1 MRIQLA
7 DNTNNTPGKKDMTKF
22 KLSMLTLALAAA
34 GSGSVAYAQT
44 AEQASEKAKAD
55 EQIEVIS
62 VTGYRGSLQKA
73 QAIKMSENSIV
84 EVLSAEDI
92 GKLPDTSV
100 AESLARL
107 PGLAGERRNG
117 RTSGLS
123 VRGFNENYVGTSLNG
138 RELLG
143 MGDNRGVEYDLYPS
157 EIVSTALVYKTPDAS
172 LMAQGIGGTVDLQTV
187 KPLTSERT
195 VALNLNYEKNGQDSG
210 NPDFDNNGHRLSFN
224 YIDKFL
230 DDKLGLALVVAS
242 METPRQEE
250 QFRGWGYAGANASK
264 AAAGVTV
271 PAGTAVLGGHD
282 SFTRSAMLERD
293 SVAAVVEYIVNDD
306 MKLTFD
312 ALYIDFNEQDVR
324 RGLEEGGAEWG
335 TGAYT
340 ITGVENGLVT
350 SGYHD
355 GFYSVIRNDARE
367 QDAELKTFGL
377 NLEYKINDN
386 WMAELDVSSGKVT
399 KTITDVESYSGVG
412 RANVAGRPLTARSWE
427 MTSSGVKYSNHPTIA
442 PVDLTNPSL
451 IRLAGPQAWGGSL
464 NPISR
469 FQGVPGFGPDTAQD
483 GFVNQPDFE
492 ETLDSVRLQANGYVE
507 WGIFKELELG
517 VVYKERSKTKIN
529 NGAFLTAKDWPS
541 ASPIPNVLGVAD
553 LSFIGING
561 VLAYDSL
568 GLYNSG
574 FYTSTDAALLENGR
588 FGDTYTINEELTTVY
603 GMLDISTEVAGLLV
617 NGNVGLQIVNS
628 KQDGKGFDASTGP
641 SGFTVAVP
649 VTGGADYTDVL
660 PSLNLSVEVADRQFV
675 RTGLS
680 KVMSRP
686 RMDDMRPNKQVTFS
700 FNDNAILN
708 SNPQNSAWSG
718 NGGNAELKPLEA
730 DQFDLSYENYFH
742 DNGFF
747 AASFFFKDL
756 KNWHR
761 NVSLIKDFE
770 ANYIPGFHQTSD
782 ASGNLPPA
790 TFLGKVDIRQD
801 GLQGFVR
808 GYEFQASVPFDIFHD
823 ALDGFGIVASATFL
837 DGKLDDGGR
846 VPGLSNEIYTLTAYY
861 EFKGFEFRI
870 SGTKRDDFQTE
881 TRGLSL
887 KLDPV
892 VDLGGQLWDA
902 QIGYDFS
909 ESDIDALNGL
919 RVTLQ
924 AQNLTDEK
932 TIQTNGSDARQIT
945 QFQSFGRNYMLGLN
959 YKF

>member
-1 MRIQLA
+1 
-7 DNTNNTPGKKDMTKF
+7 MTKF
-22 KLSMLTLALAAA
+22 KLSLLTLAIAA
-34 GSGSVAYAQT
+34 GTGTTAFAQDT
-44 AEQASEKAKAD
+44 EQAKAD

-157 EIVSTALVYKTPDAS
+157 EIVSTALVYKTPEAS

-187 KPLTSERT
+187 KPLAAERT
-195 VALNLNYEKNGQDSG
+195 VAFNLSYEKNDQDSG
-210 NPDFDNNGHRLSFN
+210 NPDFDNTGHRLSFN

-230 DDKLGLALVVAS
+230 DDKLGVALVVAS
-242 METPRQEE
+242 LETPRQEQ
-250 QFRGWGYAGANASK
+250 QFRGWGYAGANADK
-264 AAAGVTV
+264 AAPGVTV
-271 PAGTAVLGGHD
+271 PAGTVVLGGHD

-293 SVAAVVEYIVNDD
+293 SIALVLEYVVNDQ
-306 MKLTFD
+306 LTATVD
-312 ALYIDFNEQDVR
+312 ALYIDFNEQDAR

-350 SGYHD
+350 SGYYD
-355 GFYSVIRNDARE
+355 GFFSVVRNDSRE
-367 QDAELKTFGL
+367 QDSELKTFGL
-377 NLEYKINDN
+377 NLDYQVNDN
-386 WMAELDVSSGKVT
+386 WRAELDVSSGKVT
-399 KTITDVESYSGVG
+399 KSITDIESYSGVG
-412 RANVAGRPLTARSWE
+412 RANTAGRPITARSWE
-427 MTSSGVKYSNHPTIA
+427 MTSSGAFYSNHPTIA
-442 PVDLTNPSL
+442 PVDLTDPSL
-451 IRLAGPQAWGGSL
+451 IRLAGPQAWGGALGSVA
-464 NPISR
+464 R
-469 FQGVPGFGPDTAQD
+469 FQGQPGFGPDTAQD
-483 GFVNQPDFE
+483 GFVNNPEFE
-492 ETLDSVRLQANGYVE
+492 ETLDSIRLQTNGYVE
-507 WGIFKELELG
+507 WGIFNELEVG

-529 NGAFLTAKDWPS
+529 NGAFLTANTWPNDG
-541 ASPIPNVLGVAD
+541 AIPDVLGVAD

-574 FYTSTDAALLENGR
+574 FYIETDAALLENGR
-588 FGDTYTINEELTTVY
+588 YGDTYKIDEKLTTLY
-603 GMLDISTEVAGLLV
+603 GMLDISTEIGDIAVT
-617 NGNVGLQIVNS
+617 GNVGVQIVRADQS
-628 KQDGKGFDASTGP
+628 GDGFSTTTNAQ
-641 SGFTVAVP
+641 GFTQAVP
-649 VTGGADYTDVL
+649 VTAGTDYTDVL
-660 PSLNLSVEVADRQFV
+660 PSLNLSFEVADRQYV
-675 RTGLS
+675 RTALS

-686 RMDDMRPNKQVTFS
+686 RMDDMRPNSQVTFA
-700 FNDNAILN
+700 FNDNRIEDP
-708 SNPQNSAWSG
+708 NPENGPWGG
-718 NGGNAELKPLEA
+718 NGGNTELEPLEA

-742 DNGFF
+742 DNGFI

-761 NVSLIKDFE
+761 NVSLLNDFS
-770 ANYIPGFHQTSD
+770 ANYIPGFHQSSEE
-782 ASGNLPPA
+782 AGNEAPE
-790 TFLGKVDIRQD
+790 TFLGFIDARQD
-801 GLQGFVR
+801 GLTGFVR
-808 GYEFQASVPFDIFHD
+808 GYELQASVPFDIIHQS
-823 ALDGFGIVASATFL
+823 LNGFGIVASATFM
-837 DGKLDDGGR
+837 DGKLDIENGTEIQRR

-861 EFKGFEFRI
+861 ENKGFEFRI
-870 SGTKRDDFQTE
+870 SGTKRDEYLTE
-881 TRGLSL
+881 ERGLSL
-887 KLDPV
+887 SLQPV
-892 VDLGGQLWDA
+892 IKQGSELWDA

-909 ESDIDALNGL
+909 ESGIEALDGL

-932 TIQTNGSDARQIT
+932 DVTTNGVDSRQIIT
-945 QFQSFGRNYMLGLN
+945 HQSYGRNFMLGLN

>member
-1 MRIQLA
+1 
-7 DNTNNTPGKKDMTKF
+7 MTKF

-44 AEQASEKAKAD
+44 AEQANEQAKAD
-55 EQIEVIS
+55 EQIEVIA

-100 AESLARL
+100 AESLSRL

-157 EIVSTALVYKTPDAS
+157 EIVSTALVYKTPEAS
-172 LMAQGIGGTVDLQTV
+172 LMAQGIGGTVDLQTI
-187 KPLTSERT
+187 KPLASDRT
-195 VALNLNYEKNGQDSG
+195 IAFNASYEKNDQDSG

-224 YIDKFL
+224 YVDKFL
-230 DDKLGLALVVAS
+230 DDKLGLALVVATL
-242 METPRQEE
+242 ETPRQEQ
-250 QFRGWGYAGANASK
+250 QFRGWGYAGANAAN

-271 PAGTAVLGGHD
+271 PAGTVVLGGHD

-293 SVAAVVEYIVNDD
+293 SIAAVVEYIVNDD
-306 MKLTFD
+306 VKMTFD
-312 ALYIDFNEQDVR
+312 ALYIDFNEQDAR

-355 GFYSVIRNDARE
+355 GFYSVVRNDARE

-386 WMAELDVSSGKVT
+386 WLGQLDVSSGKVT
-399 KTITDVESYSGVG
+399 KSITDVESYSGVG
-412 RANVAGRPLTARSWE
+412 RANVAGRPITARSWV
-427 MTSSGVKYSNHPTIA
+427 MTSTGAMYSDHPTIA
-442 PVDLTNPSL
+442 PVDLTDPSL

-464 NPISR
+464 NPIAQ

-483 GFVNQPDFE
+483 GFVNQPEFE

-507 WGIFKELELG
+507 WGIFNELELG
-517 VVYKERSKTKIN
+517 VVYKEREKTKIN
-529 NGAFLTAKDWPS
+529 NGAFLTANDWPA

-568 GLYNSG
+568 ALYNSG
-574 FYTSTDAALLENGR
+574 FYIETDAALLENGR
-588 FGDTYTINEELTTVY
+588 FGDTYQIKEKLTTAY
-603 GMLDISTEVAGLLV
+603 AMLDISTEIGDIAVS
-617 NGNVGLQIVNS
+617 GNVGVQIVNS
-628 KQDGKGFDASTGP
+628 KQDGLGFSTTTNSG
-641 SGFTVAVP
+641 GFTEAVP
-649 VTGGADYTDVL
+649 VSAGTDYTDVL
-660 PSLNLSVEVADRQFV
+660 PSLNLSFEVADRQYV

-686 RMDDMRPNKQVTFS
+686 RMDDMRPNSQVTFA
-700 FNDNAILN
+700 FNDNNIL
-708 SNPQNSAWSG
+708 STDPQNSAWSG
-718 NGGNAELKPLEA
+718 NGGNTELKPLEA
-730 DQFDLSYENYFH
+730 DQFDLAYENYFH

-761 NVSLIKDFE
+761 NVTLVNDFSD
-770 ANYIPGFHQTSD
+770 NYIPGFHQSSD
-782 ASGNLPPA
+782 ATGNQPPA
-790 TFLGKVDIRQD
+790 TFLGRLDIRQD

-808 GYEFQASVPFDIFHD
+808 GYEFQASVPFDIIHES
-823 ALDGFGIVASATFL
+823 LDGFGIVASATFM

-846 VPGLSNEIYTLTAYY
+846 VPGLSEEIYTLTAYY
-861 EFKGFEFRI
+861 EYKGFEFRI
-870 SGTKRDDFQTE
+870 SGTKRDEFQTE
-881 TRGLSL
+881 ERGLSL
-887 KLDPV
+887 SLTPV
-892 VDLGGQLWDA
+892 TRQGSELWDA

-909 ESDIDALNGL
+909 ESGIEALDGL

-932 TIQTNGSDARQIT
+932 DVTTNGADTRQVIT
-945 QFQSFGRNYMLGLN
+945 HQSYGRNFMLGLN

>member
-1 MRIQLA
+1 
-7 DNTNNTPGKKDMTKF
+7 MTKF

-44 AEQASEKAKAD
+44 AEQAKAD

-187 KPLTSERT
+187 KPLAAERT
-195 VALNLNYEKNGQDSG
+195 IAFNGSYEKNDQDSG
-210 NPDFDNNGHRLSFN
+210 NPDFDNTGHRLSFN

-230 DDKLGLALVVAS
+230 DDRLGVALVVAS
-242 METPRQEE
+242 LETPRQEQ
-250 QFRGWGYAGANASK
+250 QFRGWGYAGVNLGLDDDGELQNPRRATD
-264 AAAGVTV
+264 TV
-271 PAGTAVLGGHD
+271 DVPEGTVVLGGHD

-293 SVAAVVEYIVNDD
+293 SVALVLEYVVNDR
-306 MKLTFD
+306 LTATFD
-312 ALYIDFNEQDVR
+312 ALYIDFNEQDAR

-350 SGYHD
+350 SGYYD
-355 GFYSVIRNDARE
+355 GFYSVVRNDVRE
-367 QDAELKTFGL
+367 QDSELKTFGL
-377 NLEYKINDN
+377 NLEYQISDN
-386 WMAELDVSSGKVT
+386 WQGQLDISSGKVT
-399 KTITDVESYSGVG
+399 KSITDIESYSGVG
-412 RANVAGRPLTARSWE
+412 RANTADRPITARSWV
-427 MTSSGVKYSNHPTIA
+427 MTPNGAFYSDHPTIA
-442 PVDLTNPSL
+442 PVDLTDPSL
-451 IRLAGPQAWGGSL
+451 IRLAGPQAWGGAL
-464 NPISR
+464 NPVTD
-469 FQGVPGFGPDTAQD
+469 FQGNNQFGPDTAQD
-483 GFVNQPDFE
+483 GFVNNPDFE
-492 ETLDSVRLQANGYVE
+492 ETLDSVRLQTNGYVE
-507 WGIFKELELG
+507 WGIFNELELG

-529 NGAFLTAKDWPS
+529 NGAFLTANTWPNDG
-541 ASPIPNVLGVAD
+541 AIPNVLGVAD

-561 VLAYDSL
+561 VLAYDAL
-568 GLYNSG
+568 GLYRSG
-574 FYTSTDAALLENGR
+574 FYTETNAALLENGR
-588 FGDTYTINEELTTVY
+588 YGDTYNIEEKLTTLY
-603 GMLDISTEVAGLLV
+603 GMLDISTEIGNIAVS
-617 NGNVGLQIVNS
+617 GNVGVQIVRADQKGQGFSATTNS
-628 KQDGKGFDASTGP
+628 R
-641 SGFTVAVP
+641 GFTEAVP
-649 VTGGADYTDVL
+649 VSAGTDYTDVL
-660 PSLNLSVEVADRQFV
+660 PSLNLSFEVADRQYV

-686 RMDDMRPNKQVTFS
+686 RMDDMRPNSQVTFA
-700 FNDNAILN
+700 FNDNNILDDD
-708 SNPQNSAWSG
+708 PLNSAWGG
-718 NGGNAELKPLEA
+718 NGGNTELKPLEA

-761 NVSLIKDFE
+761 NVTLINDFS
-770 ANYIPGFHQTSD
+770 ANYIPGFHQSSD
-782 ASGNLPPA
+782 ATGNQEPA
-790 TFLGKVDIRQD
+790 TFLGRLDVRQD
-801 GLQGFVR
+801 GLTGFVR
-808 GYEFQASVPFDIFHD
+808 GYEFQASVPFDIIHE
-823 ALDGFGIVASATFL
+823 ALDGFGIVASATFM

-846 VPGLSNEIYTLTAYY
+846 VPGLSEEIYTLTAYY
-861 EFKGFEFRI
+861 EYKGFEFRI
-870 SGTKRDDFQTE
+870 SGTKRDEFQTE
-881 TRGLSL
+881 ERGISLSL
-887 KLDPV
+887 VPV
-892 VDLGGQLWDA
+892 NRQGTELWDA

-909 ESDIDALNGL
+909 ESGIDALDGL

-932 TIQTNGSDARQIT
+932 DISNSGDDTRQVVT
-945 QFQSFGRNYMLGLN
+945 YQSFGRNYMLGLN

>member
-1 MRIQLA
+1 
-7 DNTNNTPGKKDMTKF
+7 MTKF

-44 AEQASEKAKAD
+44 AEQAKAD

-187 KPLTSERT
+187 KPLSAERT
-195 VALNLNYEKNGQDSG
+195 IAFNGSYEKNDQDSG
-210 NPDFDNNGHRLSFN
+210 NPDFDNTGHRLSFN

-230 DDKLGLALVVAS
+230 DDRLGVALVVAS
-242 METPRQEE
+242 LETPRQEQ
-250 QFRGWGYAGANASK
+250 QFRGWGYAGVNLGLNDEGQLQNPRRATDEVDVPE
-264 AAAGVTV
+264 GTV
-271 PAGTAVLGGHD
+271 VLGGHD

-293 SVAAVVEYIVNDD
+293 SVALVLEYVVNDR
-306 MKLTFD
+306 LTATFD
-312 ALYIDFNEQDVR
+312 ALYIDFNEQDAR

-350 SGYHD
+350 SGYYD
-355 GFYSVIRNDARE
+355 GFYSVVRNDVRE
-367 QDAELKTFGL
+367 QDSELKTFGL
-377 NLEYKINDN
+377 NLEYQINDN
-386 WMAELDVSSGKVT
+386 WTGQLDISSGKVT
-399 KTITDVESYSGVG
+399 KSITDIESYSGVG
-412 RANVAGRPLTARSWE
+412 RATSEGRPITARSWV
-427 MTSSGVKYSNHPTIA
+427 MTPDGAFYSDHPTIA
-442 PVDLTNPSL
+442 PVDLTDPSL

-464 NPISR
+464 APIDA
-469 FQGVPGFGPDTAQD
+469 FQDVNGFGPTTAQD
-483 GFVNQPDFE
+483 GFVNNPDFE
-492 ETLDSVRLQANGYVE
+492 ETLDSVRLQTNGYVE
-507 WGIFKELELG
+507 WGIFNELELG

-529 NGAFLTAKDWPS
+529 NGAFLTANDWPD
-541 ASPIPNVLGVAD
+541 AGPIPNVLGVAD

-561 VLAYDSL
+561 VLAYDAL
-568 GLYNSG
+568 GLYRSG
-574 FYTSTDAALLENGR
+574 FYTETNAALLENGR
-588 FGDTYTINEELTTVY
+588 YGDTYNIEEKLTTLY
-603 GMLDISTEVAGLLV
+603 GMLDISTEIGNIAVS
-617 NGNVGLQIVNS
+617 GNVGVQIVRADQQGQGFSATTNS
-628 KQDGKGFDASTGP
+628 R
-641 SGFTVAVP
+641 GFTEAVP
-649 VTGGADYTDVL
+649 VSAGTDYTDVL
-660 PSLNLSVEVADRQFV
+660 PSLNLSFEVADRQYV

-686 RMDDMRPNKQVTFS
+686 RMDDMRPNSQVTFA
-700 FNDNAILN
+700 FNDTNIISTDPL
-708 SNPQNSAWSG
+708 NSAWGG
-718 NGGNAELKPLEA
+718 NGGNTELKPLEA

-761 NVSLIKDFE
+761 NDTLIVDFSD
-770 ANYIPGFHQTSD
+770 NYIPGFHQTSPD
-782 ASGNLPPA
+782 PITGEVREPG
-790 TFLGKVDIRQD
+790 TFLGRLDVRQD
-801 GLQGFVR
+801 GLTGFVR
-808 GYEFQASVPFDIFHD
+808 GYEFQASVPFDIIHE
-823 ALDGFGIVASATFL
+823 ALDGFGIVASATFM

-846 VPGLSNEIYTLTAYY
+846 VPGLSEEIYTLTAYY
-861 EFKGFEFRI
+861 EYKGFEFRI
-870 SGTKRDDFQTE
+870 SGTKRDEFQTE
-881 TRGLSL
+881 ERGISLSL
-887 KLDPV
+887 VPV
-892 VDLGGQLWDA
+892 SRQGTELWDA

-909 ESDIDALNGL
+909 ESGIDALDGL

-932 TIQTNGSDARQIT
+932 DISNSGDDTRQVVT
-945 QFQSFGRNYMLGLN
+945 YQSFGRNYMLGLN

>member
-1 MRIQLA
+1 
-7 DNTNNTPGKKDMTKF
+7 MTKF

-34 GSGSVAYAQT
+34 GTGSMAYAQT
-44 AEQASEKAKAD
+44 AEQAKAD

-172 LMAQGIGGTVDLQTV
+172 LMAQGIGGTVDLQTI
-187 KPLTSERT
+187 KPLSAERT
-195 VALNLNYEKNGQDSG
+195 IAFNGSYEKNDQDSG
-210 NPDFDNNGHRLSFN
+210 NPDFDNTGHRLSFN
-224 YIDKFL
+224 YVDKFL
-230 DDKLGLALVVAS
+230 DDRLGVALVIATL
-242 METPRQEE
+242 ETPRQEQ
-250 QFRGWGYAGANASK
+250 QFRGWGYAGVNLGLNDEGELQNPRRATDTINVPE
-264 AAAGVTV
+264 GTV
-271 PAGTAVLGGHD
+271 VLGGHD

-293 SVAAVVEYIVNDD
+293 SIALVLEYVVNDR
-306 MKLTFD
+306 LSATFD
-312 ALYIDFNEQDVR
+312 ALYIDFNEQDAR

-350 SGYHD
+350 SGFYD
-355 GFYSVIRNDARE
+355 GFYSVVRNDVRE
-367 QDAELKTFGL
+367 QDSELKTFGL
-377 NLEYKINDN
+377 NLEYQINDN
-386 WMAELDVSSGKVT
+386 WVGQLDISSGKVT
-399 KTITDVESYSGVG
+399 KSITDIESYSGVG
-412 RANVAGRPLTARSWE
+412 RANTAGRPITARSWV
-427 MTSSGVKYSNHPTIA
+427 MTPNGAFYSDHPTIA
-442 PVDLTNPSL
+442 PVDLTDPSL
-451 IRLAGPQAWGGSL
+451 IRIAGPQAWGGAL
-464 NPISR
+464 NPVVG
-469 FQGVPGFGPDTAQD
+469 FQGNNQFGPDTAQD
-483 GFVNQPDFE
+483 GFVNNPDFE
-492 ETLDSVRLQANGYVE
+492 ETLDSVRLQTNGYVE
-507 WGIFKELELG
+507 WGIFNELELG
-517 VVYKERSKTKIN
+517 IVYKERSKTKIN
-529 NGAFLTAKDWPS
+529 NGAFLTANDWPD

-568 GLYNSG
+568 GLYRSG
-574 FYTSTDAALLENGR
+574 FYTETNAALLENGR
-588 FGDTYTINEELTTVY
+588 FGDTYNIEEKLTTLY
-603 GMLDISTEVAGLLV
+603 GMLDISTEIGNIAVS
-617 NGNVGLQIVNS
+617 GNVGVQIINS
-628 KQDGKGFDASTGP
+628 KQDGTGFETSTGAD
-641 SGFTVAVP
+641 FYTR
-649 VTGGADYTDVL
+649 VTNVSGGADYTDIL
-660 PSLNLSVEVADRQFV
+660 PSLNLSFEVADRQYV

-686 RMDDMRPNKQVTFS
+686 RMDDMRPNTSISFA
-700 FNDNAILN
+700 FNDNNIL
-708 SNPQNSAWSG
+708 SSEPTNSAWSSSSG
-718 NGGNAELKPLEA
+718 NVELKPLEA
-730 DQFDLSYENYFH
+730 NQFDLSYENYFH

-761 NVSLIKDFE
+761 NVTLITDFSPY
-770 ANYIPGFHQTSD
+770 YIEGFHQSSD
-782 ASGNLPPA
+782 DSGNLPPA
-790 TFLGKVDIRQD
+790 TQLGRFDIRQD

-808 GYEFQASVPFDIFHD
+808 GYEFQASVPFDIIHE
-823 ALDGFGIVASATFL
+823 ALDGFGIVASATFMS
-837 DGKLDDGGR
+837 GKLDDGGR
-846 VPGLSNEIYTLTAYY
+846 VPGLSEEIYTLTAYY
-861 EFKGFEFRI
+861 EYKGFEFRI
-870 SGTKRDDFQTE
+870 SGTKRDEFQTE
-881 TRGLSL
+881 ERGLSL
-887 KLDPV
+887 SLVPV
-892 VDLGGQLWDA
+892 NRKGTELWDA

-909 ESDIDALNGL
+909 ESGIDALDGL

-932 TIQTNGSDARQIT
+932 DISTNSDDSRQVVT
-945 QFQSFGRNYMLGLN
+945 YQSFGRNYMLGLN

>member
-1 MRIQLA
+1 M
-7 DNTNNTPGKKDMTKF
+7 NKF
-22 KLSMLTLALAAA
+22 KLSMLTLAIAA
-34 GSGSVAYAQT
+34 GTGSNAIAQT
-44 AEQASEKAKAD
+44 AEQATAD
-55 EQIEVIS
+55 EQIEVIA

-157 EIVSTALVYKTPDAS
+157 EIVSTAIVYKTPEAS
-172 LMAQGIGGTVDLQTV
+172 LMAQGIGGTVDLQTI
-187 KPLTSERT
+187 KPLAAERT
-195 VALNLNYEKNGQDSG
+195 LAFNGSYEKNDQDSG
-210 NPDFDNNGHRLSFN
+210 NPDFDNTGHRLSFN
-224 YIDKFL
+224 YVDKFL
-230 DDKLGLALVVAS
+230 DDRLGVALVVAS
-242 METPRQEE
+242 LETPRQEQ
-250 QFRGWGYAGANASK
+250 QFRGWGYAGANPDR
-264 AAAGVTV
+264 AADGVTV
-271 PAGTAVLGGHD
+271 PDGTVILGGHD

-293 SVAAVVEYIVNDD
+293 SIALVLEYIVNDRL
-306 MKLTFD
+306 KATFD
-312 ALYIDFNEQDVR
+312 ALYIDFNEQDAR

-340 ITGVENGLVT
+340 ITGVDNGLVT
-350 SGYHD
+350 SGYYD
-355 GFYSVIRNDARE
+355 GFYSVVRNDVRE
-367 QDAELKTFGL
+367 QDADLKTFGL
-377 NLEYKINDN
+377 NLEYQINDN
-386 WMAELDVSSGKVT
+386 WSGQLDVSTGKVT
-399 KTITDVESYSGVG
+399 KTITDIESYSGVG
-412 RANVAGRPLTARSWE
+412 RANTPNRPITARSWV
-427 MTSSGVKYSNHPTIA
+427 MTSNGAFYSDHPTIA
-442 PVDLTNPSL
+442 PVDLTDPSL

-464 NPISR
+464 NPVTD
-469 FQGVPGFGPDTAQD
+469 FQNVPGFGPDTAQD
-483 GFVNQPDFE
+483 GFVNNPDFE

-507 WGIFKELELG
+507 WGIFNELELG
-517 VVYKERSKTKIN
+517 VVHKKRSKTKIN
-529 NGAFLTAKDWPS
+529 NGAFLTANDWPD

-568 GLYNSG
+568 GLYRSG

-588 FGDTYTINEELTTVY
+588 YGDTYSIDEKLTTLY
-603 GMLDISTEVAGLLV
+603 GMLDISTEIGDIAVT
-617 NGNVGLQIVNS
+617 GNVGVQIVRAD
-628 KQDGKGFDASTGP
+628 QQGDGFSATTNAQ
-641 SGFTVAVP
+641 GFTQAVP
-649 VTGGADYTDVL
+649 VSAGTDYTDVL
-660 PSLNLSVEVADRQFV
+660 PSLNLSFEVADRQYV
-675 RTGLS
+675 RTSLS

-686 RMDDMRPNKQVTFS
+686 RMDDMRPNSQVTFA
-700 FNDNAILN
+700 FNDNNILDDD
-708 SNPQNSAWSG
+708 PLNSAWGG
-718 NGGNAELKPLEA
+718 NGGNTELKPLEA

-761 NVSLIKDFE
+761 NITLINDFSS
-770 ANYIPGFHQTSD
+770 NYIPGFHQSSD
-782 ASGNLPPA
+782 ATGNLPPA
-790 TFLGKVDIRQD
+790 TFLGRLDIRQD

-808 GYEFQASVPFDIFHD
+808 GYEFQASIPFDIIHE
-823 ALDGFGIVASATFL
+823 ALDGFGIVASATFM

-846 VPGLSNEIYTLTAYY
+846 VPGLSEEIYTLTAYY
-861 EFKGFEFRI
+861 EYKGFEFRI
-870 SGTKRDDFQTE
+870 SGTKRDEFQTE
-881 TRGLSL
+881 ERGLSL
-887 KLDPV
+887 ALTPV
-892 VDLGGQLWDA
+892 TRLGNELWDA

-909 ESDIDALNGL
+909 ESGIEALDGL

-932 TIQTNGSDARQIT
+932 DVTTNGADNRQIVT
-945 QFQSFGRNYMLGLN
+945 YQSYGRNYMLGLN

>member
-1 MRIQLA
+1 
-7 DNTNNTPGKKDMTKF
+7 MTKF

-34 GSGSVAYAQT
+34 GSGTMAYAQT
-44 AEQASEKAKAD
+44 AAQADEQAKAD

-62 VTGYRGSLQKA
+62 VTGYRGSLQRA

-187 KPLTSERT
+187 KPLSAERT
-195 VALNLNYEKNGQDSG
+195 IAFNGSYEKNDQDSG
-210 NPDFDNNGHRLSFN
+210 NPDFDNKGHRLSFN
-224 YIDKFL
+224 YVDKFL
-230 DDKLGLALVVAS
+230 DDKLGVALVVAT
-242 METPRQEE
+242 METPRQEQ
-250 QFRGWGYAGANASK
+250 QFRGWGYAGANAAR
-264 AAAGVTV
+264 AADGVTV
-271 PAGTAVLGGHD
+271 PEGTVILGGHD

-293 SVAAVVEYIVNDD
+293 SVALVLEYAVND
-306 MKLTFD
+306 KLKATFD
-312 ALYIDFNEQDVR
+312 GLYIDFNEQDAR
-324 RGLEEGGAEWG
+324 RGVEEGGAEWG

-350 SGYHD
+350 SGFYD
-355 GFYSVIRNDARE
+355 GFYSVVRNDVRE

-377 NLEYKINDN
+377 NLEYQISDN
-386 WMAELDVSSGKVT
+386 WMGQLDISSGKVT
-399 KTITDVESYSGVG
+399 KSITDIESYSGVG
-412 RANVAGRPLTARSWE
+412 RANTPNRPITARSWV
-427 MTSSGVKYSNHPTIA
+427 MTPNGAFYSDHPTIA
-442 PVDLTNPSL
+442 PVDLTDPSL

-464 NPISR
+464 APIQQ
-469 FQGVPGFGPDTAQD
+469 FQGDEVFGPDTAQD
-483 GFVNQPDFE
+483 GFVNNPDFE

-507 WGIFKELELG
+507 WGIFNELELG

-529 NGAFLTAKDWPS
+529 NGAFLTANTWPNDG
-541 ASPIPNVLGVAD
+541 AIPNVLGVAD
-553 LSFIGING
+553 LSFVGING

-568 GLYNSG
+568 GLYRSG
-574 FYTSTDAALLENGR
+574 FYTETNAALLENGR
-588 FGDTYTINEELTTVY
+588 FGDTYTIDEKLTTLY
-603 GMLDISTEVAGLLV
+603 GMLDISTEIGDIAVT
-617 NGNVGLQIVNS
+617 GNVGVQIINS
-628 KQDGKGFDASTGP
+628 KQDGIGFETSTGADFFTDITNVS
-641 SGFTVAVP
+641 SGT
-649 VTGGADYTDVL
+649 DYTDVL
-660 PSLNLSVEVADRQFV
+660 PSLNLSFEVADRQYV
-675 RTGLS
+675 RTSVS

-686 RMDDMRPNKQVTFS
+686 RMDDMRPNSQVTFT
-700 FNDNAILN
+700 FNDNNILDDD
-708 SNPQNSAWSG
+708 PLNSAWSSSSG
-718 NGGNAELKPLEA
+718 NTELKPLEA
-730 DQFDLSYENYFH
+730 NQFDLSYENYYH

-761 NVSLIKDFE
+761 NVSLITDFSPY
-770 ANYIPGFHQTSD
+770 YIEGFHQSSD
-782 ASGNLPPA
+782 GSGNLPPA
-790 TFLGKVDIRQD
+790 TQLGRFDIRQD

-808 GYEFQASVPFDIFHD
+808 GYEFQASVPFDIFHE
-823 ALDGFGIVASATFL
+823 ALDGFGIVASATFM

-846 VPGLSNEIYTLTAYY
+846 VPGLSEEIFTLTAYY
-861 EFKGFEFRI
+861 EYKGFEFRI
-870 SGTKRDDFQTE
+870 SGTKRDEFQTE
-881 TRGLSL
+881 ERGVSLSL
-887 KLDPV
+887 VPV
-892 VDLGGQLWDA
+892 NRQGSELWDA

-909 ESDIDALNGL
+909 ESGIEALKGL

-932 TIQTNGSDARQIT
+932 DVSYNGDDTRQVVT
-945 QFQSFGRNYMLGLN
+945 YQSFGRNYMLGLN

>member
-1 MRIQLA
+1 
-7 DNTNNTPGKKDMTKF
+7 MTKF

-34 GSGSVAYAQT
+34 GTGSMAYAQT
-44 AEQASEKAKAD
+44 TEQAKAD

-187 KPLTSERT
+187 KPLSAERT
-195 VALNLNYEKNGQDSG
+195 IAFNGSYEKNDQDSG

-230 DDKLGLALVVAS
+230 DDKLGVALVVATL
-242 METPRQEE
+242 ETPRQEQ
-250 QFRGWGYAGANASK
+250 QFRGWGYAGVNLGLNDEGELQNPRRATDE
-264 AAAGVTV
+264 VDV
-271 PAGTAVLGGHD
+271 PAGTVVLGGHD

-293 SVAAVVEYIVNDD
+293 SVALVLEYAVND
-306 MKLTFD
+306 KLKATFD
-312 ALYIDFNEQDVR
+312 ALYIDFNEQDAR

-340 ITGVENGLVT
+340 ITGVDNGLVT
-350 SGYHD
+350 SGYYD
-355 GFYSVIRNDARE
+355 GFYSVVRNDVRE

-377 NLEYKINDN
+377 NLEYQINDN
-386 WMAELDVSSGKVT
+386 WVGELDISSGKVT
-399 KTITDVESYSGVG
+399 KSITDIESYSGVG
-412 RANVAGRPLTARSWE
+412 RANMPNRPITARSWE
-427 MTSSGVKYSNHPTIA
+427 MTSNGAFYSAHPTIA
-442 PVDLTNPSL
+442 PVDLTDPSL

-464 NPISR
+464 APIQQ
-469 FQGVPGFGPDTAQD
+469 FQGVPGFGPNTAQD
-483 GFVNQPDFE
+483 GFVNNPDFE

-507 WGIFKELELG
+507 WGIFNELELG

-529 NGAFLTAKDWPS
+529 NGAFLTANTWPNDG
-541 ASPIPNVLGVAD
+541 AIPNVLGVAD
-553 LSFIGING
+553 LSFIGIDG

-568 GLYNSG
+568 GLYRSG
-574 FYTSTDAALLENGR
+574 FYTETDAALLENGR
-588 FGDTYTINEELTTVY
+588 FGDTYTIDEKLTTLY
-603 GMLDISTEVAGLLV
+603 GKLDISTEIGSVMV
-617 NGNVGLQIVNS
+617 TGNVGVQIINS
-628 KQDGKGFDASTGP
+628 KQDGTGFETSTGADFFTDITNV
-641 SGFTVAVP
+641 SGS
-649 VTGGADYTDVL
+649 ADYTDVL
-660 PSLNLSVEVADRQFV
+660 PSLNLSFEVADRQYV

-686 RMDDMRPNKQVTFS
+686 RMDDMRPNSQISFQ
-700 FNDNAILN
+700 FNDNNIL
-708 SNPQNSAWSG
+708 SADPTNSAWTANAG
-718 NGGNAELKPLEA
+718 NTELKPLEA

-761 NVSLIKDFE
+761 NVTVITDFSPY
-770 ANYIPGFHQTSD
+770 YIEGFHQSSD
-782 ASGNLPPA
+782 DSGNLPPA
-790 TFLGKVDIRQD
+790 TQLGRFDIRQD
-801 GLQGFVR
+801 GLTGFVR
-808 GYEFQASVPFDIFHD
+808 GYEFQASVPFDIFHE
-823 ALDGFGIVASATFL
+823 ALDGFGIVASATFM

-846 VPGLSNEIYTLTAYY
+846 VPGLSEEIYTLTAYY
-861 EFKGFEFRI
+861 EYKGFEFRI
-870 SGTKRDDFQTE
+870 SGTKRDEFQTE
-881 TRGLSL
+881 ERGLSL
-887 KLDPV
+887 SLTPV
-892 VDLGGQLWDA
+892 NRKGSELWDA

-909 ESDIDALNGL
+909 ESGIDALEGL

-932 TIQTNGSDARQIT
+932 DVSTNGDDTRQVVT
-945 QFQSFGRNYMLGLN
+945 YQSFGRNFMLGLN

>member
-1 MRIQLA
+1 
-7 DNTNNTPGKKDMTKF
+7 MTKF
-22 KLSMLTLALAAA
+22 KFSMLTLALAAA
-34 GSGSVAYAQT
+34 GSGSMAYAQT
-44 AEQASEKAKAD
+44 ATQADEQAKAD

-62 VTGYRGSLQKA
+62 VTGYRGSLQRA

-187 KPLTSERT
+187 KPLSAERT
-195 VALNLNYEKNGQDSG
+195 IAFNGSYEKNDQDSG
-210 NPDFDNNGHRLSFN
+210 NPDFDNKGHRLSFN
-224 YIDKFL
+224 YVDKFL
-230 DDKLGLALVVAS
+230 DDKLGVALVVAT
-242 METPRQEE
+242 METPRQEQ
-250 QFRGWGYAGANASK
+250 QFRGWGYAGVNLGLNDEGELQNPRRATDAVDVPE
-264 AAAGVTV
+264 GTV
-271 PAGTAVLGGHD
+271 ILGGHD

-293 SVAAVVEYIVNDD
+293 SVALVLEYAVNDQL
-306 MKLTFD
+306 KATFD
-312 ALYIDFNEQDVR
+312 ALYIDFNEQDAR

-350 SGYHD
+350 SGFYD
-355 GFYSVIRNDARE
+355 GFYSVVRNDVRE

-377 NLEYKINDN
+377 NLEYQINDN
-386 WMAELDVSSGKVT
+386 WMGQLDVSSGKVT
-399 KTITDVESYSGVG
+399 KSITDIESYSGVG
-412 RANVAGRPLTARSWE
+412 RANTPNRPITARSWV
-427 MTSSGVKYSNHPTIA
+427 MTPNGAFYSNHPTIA
-442 PVDLTNPSL
+442 PVDLTDPSL

-464 NPISR
+464 APIQQ

-483 GFVNQPDFE
+483 GFVNNPDFE

-507 WGIFKELELG
+507 WGIFNELELG

-529 NGAFLTAKDWPS
+529 KGAFLTANTWPNDG
-541 ASPIPNVLGVAD
+541 AIPNVLGVAD

-568 GLYNSG
+568 GLYRSG
-574 FYTSTDAALLENGR
+574 FYTETNAALLENGR
-588 FGDTYTINEELTTVY
+588 FGDTYTIDEKLTTLY
-603 GMLDISTEVAGLLV
+603 GMLDINTEIGDIAVT
-617 NGNVGLQIVNS
+617 GNVGVQIINS
-628 KQDGKGFDASTGP
+628 KQDGVGFETSTGADFFTDITNVS
-641 SGFTVAVP
+641 SGT
-649 VTGGADYTDVL
+649 DYTDVL
-660 PSLNLSVEVADRQFV
+660 PSLNLSFEVADRQYV
-675 RTGLS
+675 RTSLS

-686 RMDDMRPNKQVTFS
+686 RMDDMRPNTQISFQ
-700 FNDNAILN
+700 FNDNNILDD
-708 SNPQNSAWSG
+708 NPQNSAWSSSSG
-718 NGGNAELKPLEA
+718 NTELKPLEA
-730 DQFDLSYENYFH
+730 DQFDLSYENYYH

-761 NVSLIKDFE
+761 NVTLITDFSPY
-770 ANYIPGFHQTSD
+770 YIEGFHQSSD
-782 ASGNLPPA
+782 GSGNLPPA
-790 TFLGKVDIRQD
+790 TQLGRFNIRQD

-808 GYEFQASVPFDIFHD
+808 GYEFQASVPFDIFHE
-823 ALDGFGIVASATFL
+823 ALDGFGLVASATFM

-846 VPGLSNEIYTLTAYY
+846 VPGLSEEIYTLTAYY
-861 EFKGFEFRI
+861 EYKGFEFRI
-870 SGTKRDDFQTE
+870 SGTKRDEFQTE
-881 TRGLSL
+881 ERGLSL
-887 KLDPV
+887 SLVPV
-892 VDLGGQLWDA
+892 NRQGSELWDA

-909 ESDIDALNGL
+909 ESGIEALKGL

-932 TIQTNGSDARQIT
+932 DVSYNGDDSRQVVT
-945 QFQSFGRNYMLGLN
+945 YQSFGRNYMLGLN

>member
-1 MRIQLA
+1 
-7 DNTNNTPGKKDMTKF
+7 MTKF

-34 GSGSVAYAQT
+34 GSGSMAYAQST
-44 AEQASEKAKAD
+44 EQAKAD

-62 VTGYRGSLQKA
+62 VTGYRGSLQRA

-187 KPLTSERT
+187 KPLSAERT
-195 VALNLNYEKNGQDSG
+195 IAFNGSYEKNDQESG

-230 DDKLGLALVVAS
+230 DDKLGVALVVATL
-242 METPRQEE
+242 ETPRQEQ
-250 QFRGWGYAGANASK
+250 QFRGWGYAGVNLGLNDEGELQNPRRATDE
-264 AAAGVTV
+264 VDV
-271 PAGTAVLGGHD
+271 PAGTVILGGHD

-293 SVAAVVEYIVNDD
+293 SVALVLEYAVNDQL
-306 MKLTFD
+306 KATFD
-312 ALYIDFNEQDVR
+312 ALYIDFNEQDAR

-335 TGAYT
+335 TGDYT
-340 ITGVENGLVT
+340 ITGVDNGLVT
-350 SGYHD
+350 SGYYD
-355 GFYSVIRNDARE
+355 GFYSVVRNDVRE

-377 NLEYKINDN
+377 NLEYQINDN
-386 WMAELDVSSGKVT
+386 WVGELDISSGKVT
-399 KTITDVESYSGVG
+399 KSITDIESYSGVG
-412 RANVAGRPLTARSWE
+412 RATAADRPITARSWE
-427 MTSSGVKYSNHPTIA
+427 MTSNGAFYSAHPTIA
-442 PVDLTNPSL
+442 PVDLTDASL

-464 NPISR
+464 GPVDAFSPVR
-469 FQGVPGFGPDTAQD
+469 GFGPTTAQD
-483 GFVNQPDFE
+483 GFVNNPDFE

-507 WGIFKELELG
+507 WGIFNELELG

-529 NGAFLTAKDWPS
+529 NGAFLTANDWPD

-568 GLYNSG
+568 GLYRSG
-574 FYTSTDAALLENGR
+574 FYTETDAALLENGR
-588 FGDTYTINEELTTVY
+588 YGDTYNIDEKLTTLY
-603 GMLDISTEVAGLLV
+603 AMLDISTEIGDIAVT
-617 NGNVGLQIVNS
+617 GNVGVQVVRAD
-628 KQDGKGFDASTGP
+628 QKGQGFSTTTNAQ
-641 SGFTVAVP
+641 GFTEAAP
-649 VTGGADYTDVL
+649 VSAGTDYTDVL
-660 PSLNLSVEVADRQFV
+660 PSLNLSFEVADRQYV
-675 RTGLS
+675 RTSVS

-686 RMDDMRPNKQVTFS
+686 RMDDMRPNSQVTFA
-700 FNDNAILN
+700 FNDTNIISTDPL
-708 SNPQNSAWSG
+708 NSAWGG
-718 NGGNAELKPLEA
+718 NGGNTELKPLEA
-730 DQFDLSYENYFH
+730 DQFDLSYENYYH

-761 NVSLIKDFE
+761 NDTLIVDFS
-770 ANYIPGFHQTSD
+770 ANYIPGFHQTSPD
-782 ASGNLPPA
+782 PITGEVREPG
-790 TFLGKVDIRQD
+790 TFLGRLDIRQD
-801 GLQGFVR
+801 GLTGFVR
-808 GYEFQASVPFDIFHD
+808 GYEFQASVPFDIFHE
-823 ALDGFGIVASATFL
+823 ALDGFGIVASATFM
-837 DGKLDDGGR
+837 DGKLNDGGR
-846 VPGLSNEIYTLTAYY
+846 VPGLSEEIYTLTAYY
-861 EFKGFEFRI
+861 EYKGFEFRV
-870 SGTKRDDFQTE
+870 SGTKRDEFQTE
-881 TRGLSL
+881 ERGLSL
-887 KLDPV
+887 SLTPV
-892 VDLGGQLWDA
+892 NRKGSELWDA

-909 ESDIDALNGL
+909 ESGIDALDGL

-932 TIQTNGSDARQIT
+932 DVSTNGDDTRQVVT
-945 QFQSFGRNYMLGLN
+945 YQSFGRNFMLGLN

>member
-1 MRIQLA
+1 
-7 DNTNNTPGKKDMTKF
+7 MTKF

-34 GSGSVAYAQT
+34 GSGSMAYAQST
-44 AEQASEKAKAD
+44 EQAKAD

-187 KPLTSERT
+187 KPLSAERT
-195 VALNLNYEKNGQDSG
+195 IAFNGSYEKNDQDSG

-230 DDKLGLALVVAS
+230 DDKLGVALVVATL
-242 METPRQEE
+242 ETPRQEQ
-250 QFRGWGYAGANASK
+250 QFRGWGYAGVNLGLNDEGELQNPRRATDE
-264 AAAGVTV
+264 VDV
-271 PAGTAVLGGHD
+271 PAGTVILGGHD

-293 SVAAVVEYIVNDD
+293 SVALVLEYAVND
-306 MKLTFD
+306 KLKATFD
-312 ALYIDFNEQDVR
+312 ALYIDFNEQDAR

-340 ITGVENGLVT
+340 ITGVDNGLVT
-350 SGYHD
+350 SGYYD
-355 GFYSVIRNDARE
+355 GFYSVVRNDVRE

-377 NLEYKINDN
+377 NLEYQINDN
-386 WMAELDVSSGKVT
+386 WLGQLDISSGKVT
-399 KTITDVESYSGVG
+399 KSITDIESYSGVG
-412 RANVAGRPLTARSWE
+412 RANMPNRPITARSWE
-427 MTSSGVKYSNHPTIA
+427 MTSNGAFYSAHPTIA
-442 PVDLTNPSL
+442 PVDLTDPSL

-464 NPISR
+464 APIQQ

-483 GFVNQPDFE
+483 GFVNNPDFE

-507 WGIFKELELG
+507 WGIFNELELG

-529 NGAFLTAKDWPS
+529 NGAFLTANTWPNDG
-541 ASPIPNVLGVAD
+541 AIPNVLGVAD

-568 GLYNSG
+568 GLYRSG
-574 FYTSTDAALLENGR
+574 FYTETDAALLENGR
-588 FGDTYTINEELTTVY
+588 FGDTYTIDEKLTTLY
-603 GMLDISTEVAGLLV
+603 GKLDISTEIGSVMV
-617 NGNVGLQIVNS
+617 TGNVGVQIINS
-628 KQDGKGFDASTGP
+628 KQDGTGFETSTGADFFTDVTNV
-641 SGFTVAVP
+641 SGS
-649 VTGGADYTDVL
+649 ADYTDVL
-660 PSLNLSVEVADRQFV
+660 PSLNLSFEVADRQYV

-686 RMDDMRPNKQVTFS
+686 RMDDMRPNSQISFQ
-700 FNDNAILN
+700 FNDNNIL
-708 SNPQNSAWSG
+708 SAEPTNSAWTANSG
-718 NGGNAELKPLEA
+718 NTELKPLEA

-761 NVSLIKDFE
+761 NVTVITDFSPY
-770 ANYIPGFHQTSD
+770 YIEGFHQSSD
-782 ASGNLPPA
+782 DSGNLPPA
-790 TFLGKVDIRQD
+790 TQLGRFDIRQD
-801 GLQGFVR
+801 GLTGFVR
-808 GYEFQASVPFDIFHD
+808 GYEFQASVPFDIFHE
-823 ALDGFGIVASATFL
+823 ALDGFGIVASATFM

-846 VPGLSNEIYTLTAYY
+846 VPGLSEEIYTLTAYY
-861 EFKGFEFRI
+861 EYKGFEFRI
-870 SGTKRDDFQTE
+870 SGTKRDEFQTE
-881 TRGLSL
+881 ERGLSL
-887 KLDPV
+887 SLTPV
-892 VDLGGQLWDA
+892 NRKGSELWEA

-909 ESDIDALNGL
+909 ESGIDALEGL

-932 TIQTNGSDARQIT
+932 DVSTNGDDTRQVVT
-945 QFQSFGRNYMLGLN
+945 YQSFGRNFMLGLN

>member
-1 MRIQLA
+1 
-7 DNTNNTPGKKDMTKF
+7 MTKF

-34 GSGSVAYAQT
+34 GTGSMAYAQT
-44 AEQASEKAKAD
+44 TEQAKAD

-187 KPLTSERT
+187 KPLSAERII
-195 VALNLNYEKNGQDSG
+195 AFNGSYEKNDQESG

-230 DDKLGLALVVAS
+230 DDKLGVALVVATL
-242 METPRQEE
+242 ETPRQEQ
-250 QFRGWGYAGANASK
+250 QFRGWGYAGVNLGLNDEGELQNPRRATDE
-264 AAAGVTV
+264 VDV
-271 PAGTAVLGGHD
+271 PAGTVILGGHD

-293 SVAAVVEYIVNDD
+293 SVALVLEYAVNDQL
-306 MKLTFD
+306 KATFD
-312 ALYIDFNEQDVR
+312 ALYIDFNEQDAR

-335 TGAYT
+335 TGDYT
-340 ITGVENGLVT
+340 ITGVDNGLVT
-350 SGYHD
+350 SGYYD
-355 GFYSVIRNDARE
+355 GFYSVVRNDVRE

-377 NLEYKINDN
+377 NLEYQINDN
-386 WMAELDVSSGKVT
+386 WVGELDISSGKVT
-399 KTITDVESYSGVG
+399 KSITDIESYSGVG
-412 RANVAGRPLTARSWE
+412 RATAAGRPITARSWE
-427 MTSSGVKYSNHPTIA
+427 MTSNGAFYSAHPTIA
-442 PVDLTNPSL
+442 PVDLTDASL
-451 IRLAGPQAWGGSL
+451 IRLAGPQSWGGSL
-464 NPISR
+464 DPVDR
-469 FQGVPGFGPDTAQD
+469 FAPQSGFGPREAQD
-483 GFVNQPDFE
+483 GFINNPEFE

-507 WGIFKELELG
+507 WGIFNELELG

-529 NGAFLTAKDWPS
+529 NGAFLTSNDWPD

-568 GLYNSG
+568 GLYRSG
-574 FYTSTDAALLENGR
+574 FYTETDAALLENGR
-588 FGDTYTINEELTTVY
+588 YGDTYNIDEKLTTLY
-603 GMLDISTEVAGLLV
+603 AMLDISTEIGDIAVT
-617 NGNVGLQIVNS
+617 GNVGVQVVRAD
-628 KQDGKGFDASTGP
+628 QKGQ
-641 SGFTVAVP
+641 GFSATTNAQRFTEATP
-649 VTGGADYTDVL
+649 VSAGTDYTDVL
-660 PSLNLSVEVADRQFV
+660 PSLNLSFEVADRQYV
-675 RTGLS
+675 RTSLS

-686 RMDDMRPNKQVTFS
+686 RMDDMRPNSQVTFA
-700 FNDNAILN
+700 FNDNNILDDD
-708 SNPQNSAWSG
+708 PLNSAWGG
-718 NGGNAELKPLEA
+718 NGGNTELKPLEA
-730 DQFDLSYENYFH
+730 DQFDLSYENYYH

-761 NVSLIKDFE
+761 NDTLIVDFS
-770 ANYIPGFHQTSD
+770 ANYIPGYHQSSAATGSE
-782 ASGNLPPA
+782 PPA
-790 TFLGKVDIRQD
+790 TFLGRLDVRQD
-801 GLQGFVR
+801 GLTGFVR
-808 GYEFQASVPFDIFHD
+808 GYEFQASVPFDIFHE
-823 ALDGFGIVASATFL
+823 ALDGFGIVASATFM

-846 VPGLSNEIYTLTAYY
+846 VPGLSEEIYTLTAYY
-861 EFKGFEFRI
+861 EYKGFEFRI
-870 SGTKRDDFQTE
+870 SGTKRDEFQTE
-881 TRGLSL
+881 ERGLSL
-887 KLDPV
+887 SLTPV
-892 VDLGGQLWDA
+892 NRKGSELWDA

-909 ESDIDALNGL
+909 ESGIDALDGL

-932 TIQTNGSDARQIT
+932 DVSTNGDDTRQVVT
-945 QFQSFGRNYMLGLN
+945 YQSFGRNFMLGLN